1 MLERRS
7 RMKIEKVNE
16 HQIRCTLTQED
27 LASRRLKLS
36 ELAYGS
42 DKAKDLFRDMMEKA
56 NDECGFD
63 ADNIPLMIEAIPINP
78 ECIVLIITKVEDPE
92 EFDTRFSKF
101 APGIS
106 DVSDYDDEDDEDEE
120 EETPSPEGFI
130 SLSDLL
136 NKFKDSASAKG
147 KSKYN
152 FDGMAFAFGS
162 ITELAS
168 VARTADSFFRGQS
181 ALYLDPSSEKYLL
194 VISRSNMD
202 MAEFVQ
208 VCNLFGEYG
217 EPAKGRLLAESY
229 LKEHYEVII
238 ESDAVSNLA
247 EIG

>member
-1 MLERRS
+1 
-7 RMKIEKVNE
+7 MKIEKVNE

-42 DKAKDLFRDMMEKA
+42 DKAKDLFRDMMERA

-101 APGIS
+101 APGIDDIS
-106 DVSDYDDEDDEDEE
+106 DDEDDDD
-120 EETPSPEGFI
+120 G
-130 SLSDLL
+130 SDSDDFVSIKELF
-136 NKFKDSASAKG
+136 NQFKDASAQTGKG
-147 KSKYN
+147 QGNAKTA
-152 FDGMAFAFGS
+152 FDGMAFSFAS
-162 ITELAS
+162 VTELAGIAKS
-168 VARTADSFFRGQS
+168 AAKFFHGQS
-181 ALYLDPSSEKYLL
+181 SLYFDSSNEKYLL
-194 VISRSNMD
+194 VINRSNMD

-217 EPAKGRLLAESY
+217 EPTRGRLLAESY
-229 LKEHYEVII
+229 LKEHFEVIC
-238 ESDAVSNLA
+238 EKDAVATLA
-247 EIG
+247 EIA

>member
-1 MLERRS
+1 
-7 RMKIEKVNE
+7 MKIEKVNE

-42 DKAKDLFRDMMEKA
+42 DKAKDLFRDMMERA

-101 APGIS
+101 APGI
-106 DVSDYDDEDDEDEE
+106 DDISDYDDDDDDEAEE
-120 EETPSPEGFI
+120 ENDFVSIKELF
-130 SLSDLL
+130 
-136 NKFKDSASAKG
+136 NQFKDAAKSDQNGKPAKG
-147 KSKYN
+147 M
-152 FDGMAFAFGS
+152 FDGMAFSFSS
-162 ITELAS
+162 ITTLAS
-168 VARTADSFFRGQS
+168 IARSANKFFTGQS
-181 ALYLDPSSEKYLL
+181 SLYYDPATEKYLL
-194 VISRSNMD
+194 VINRANMD

-217 EPAKGRLLAESY
+217 DPSKGKLLAESY
-229 LKEHYEVII
+229 LKEHF
-238 ESDAVSNLA
+238 ESICDTDAVARVS
-247 EIG
+247 EIA

>member
-1 MLERRS
+1 
-7 RMKIEKVNE
+7 MKIEKVNE

-42 DKAKDLFRDMMEKA
+42 DKAKDLFRDMMERA

-101 APGIS
+101 APGI
-106 DVSDYDDEDDEDEE
+106 DDISDYEEDDDDDEE
-120 EETPSPEGFI
+120 EENDFVSIKELF
-130 SLSDLL
+130 
-136 NKFKDSASAKG
+136 NQFKDAAKSEQSGKPAKG
-147 KSKYN
+147 V
-152 FDGMAFAFGS
+152 FDGMAFSFSS
-162 ITELAS
+162 ITTLAS
-168 VARTADSFFRGQS
+168 IARSANKFFTGQS
-181 ALYLDPSSEKYLL
+181 SLYFDPATEKYLL
-194 VISRSNMD
+194 VINRANMD

-217 EPAKGRLLAESY
+217 DPSKGRLLAESY
-229 LKEHYEVII
+229 LKEHFESICD
-238 ESDAVSNLA
+238 SDAVARIS
-247 EIG
+247 EIA

>member
-1 MLERRS
+1 
-7 RMKIEKVNE
+7 MKIEKVNE

-42 DKAKDLFRDMMEKA
+42 DKAKDLFRDMMERA

-101 APGIS
+101 APGIDDIS
-106 DVSDYDDEDDEDEE
+106 DDTDDDDEGEDDSSDD
-120 EETPSPEGFI
+120 FI
-130 SLSDLL
+130 SIKELF
-136 NKFKDSASAKG
+136 NQFKDAATTAGQTGRSPKTA
-147 KSKYN
+147 
-152 FDGMAFAFGS
+152 FDGMAFSFASF
-162 ITELAS
+162 TELAGIARS
-168 VARTADSFFRGQS
+168 VNGFFHGKS
-181 ALYLDPSSEKYLL
+181 SLYYDPVKEKYLL
-194 VISRSNMD
+194 VISRSDMD

-217 EPAKGRLLAESY
+217 EPSRGRLLAESY
-229 LKEHYEVII
+229 LKEHFEVICAK
-238 ESDAVSNLA
+238 DAVATLA
-247 EIG
+247 EIA

>member
-1 MLERRS
+1 
-7 RMKIEKVNE
+7 MKIEKVNE

-63 ADNIPLMIEAIPINP
+63 ADNIPLMIEAIPVNS
-78 ECIVLIITKVEDPE
+78 ECIVLIITKVEDPD

-106 DVSDYDDEDDEDEE
+106 DLSDSDDDDDSDDSANED
-120 EETPSPEGFI
+120 FI
-130 SLSDLL
+130 SISELL
-136 NKFKDSASAKG
+136 NKFKDSAANASG
-147 KSKYN
+147 SKKKN
-152 FDGMAFAFGS
+152 DFNGMAFAFSS
-162 ITELAS
+162 ITELAAIS
-168 VARTADSFFRGQS
+168 KSALSFFNGS
-181 ALYLDPSSEKYLL
+181 SSLYYDKMNERYML
-194 VISRSNMD
+194 VIARDKMD

-229 LKEHYEVII
+229 LKEHYEVICA
-238 ESDAVSNLA
+238 SDAVKMLS
-247 EIG
+247 EIA

>member
-1 MLERRS
+1 
-7 RMKIEKVNE
+7 MKIEKVNE

-42 DKAKDLFRDMMEKA
+42 EKAKDLFRDMMERA

-101 APGIS
+101 APGIDDIS
-106 DVSDYDDEDDEDEE
+106 DETDDDDDDDDD
-120 EETPSPEGFI
+120 SPDDFI
-130 SLSDLL
+130 SIKELF
-136 NKFKDSASAKG
+136 NQFKDAASQTAQTGKNAKTA
-147 KSKYN
+147 
-152 FDGMAFAFGS
+152 FDGMAFSFS
-162 ITELAS
+162 SVTELAAIAKS
-168 VARTADSFFRGQS
+168 ATKFFHGQS
-181 ALYLDPSSEKYLL
+181 SLYFDPAKEKYLL
-194 VISRSNMD
+194 VINRSDMD

-217 EPAKGRLLAESY
+217 EPSRGRLLAESY
-229 LKEHYEVII
+229 LKEHFEII
-238 ESDAVSNLA
+238 CAKDAVATLS
-247 EIG
+247 EIA

>member
-1 MLERRS
+1 
-7 RMKIEKVNE
+7 MKIEKVNE

-42 DKAKDLFRDMMEKA
+42 DKAKDLFRDMMERA

-101 APGIS
+101 APGIDEIS
-106 DVSDYDDEDDEDEE
+106 DDYEDEDEE
-120 EETPSPEGFI
+120 EDSSDDFI
-130 SLSDLL
+130 SIKELF
-136 NKFKDSASAKG
+136 NQFKDASQNAGQAAKNG
-147 KSKYN
+147 KTA
-152 FDGMAFAFGS
+152 FDGMAFSFAS
-162 ITELAS
+162 VTELAGIAKS
-168 VARTADSFFRGQS
+168 ANKFFHGQS
-181 ALYLDPSSEKYLL
+181 SLYFDSSREKYLL
-194 VISRSNMD
+194 VITRSDMD

-217 EPAKGRLLAESY
+217 EPSRGRLLAESY
-229 LKEHYEVII
+229 LKEHFEVICAK
-238 ESDAVSNLA
+238 DAVATLA
-247 EIG
+247 EIA